1 MKIKESF
8 VLIRRDGQNFIECT
22 DKNNTLFNTSLSLNT
37 SAAFL
42 FRQLKKKPQS
52 KEELLKALLDMFE
65 ISTVL
70 ALNDIDM
77 FIKILKK
84 NGILEE

>member
-8 VLIRRDGQNFIECT
+8 VLVRRDGQNFIECT
-22 DKNNTLFNTSLSLNT
+22 DKSNTFFNSSVSLNT
-37 SAAFL
+37 TAAFL
-42 FRQLKKKPQS
+42 FRQLKKKPQT
-52 KEELLKALLDMFE
+52 KEELLSTLLDTFD

-70 ALNDIDM
+70 ALNDIDI
-77 FIKILKK
+77 FIKTLGK